1 MYWRHARTLCSK
13 TWQFQG
19 FFTSKSGEFVGHFP
33 QKSFEEVSALFPSF
47 CVWPSGEIATQKNAG
62 SAGMRFLQL
71 DEP

>member
-1 MYWRHARTLCSK
+1 MAISRLFYLEIWRIWGTFS
-13 TWQFQG
+13 
-19 FFTSKSGEFVGHFP
+19 

-71 DEP
+71 NEP